1 MQTIEFSTYIE
12 CSCSSRIYF
21 RTFRDHQQ
29 QSFLKAPSLTIK
41 CARAYK
47 NTLASM
53 NNVFKPISYIFC
65 TSRCPLSVSARLD
78 MFRTRKSHWNLKK
91 SHESSFTSSLP
102 SITMLHMAIVSQIR
116 FPLVFLW
123 LLIQHSSL
131 KLQLWL
137 RPKAPDDEKRPPGND
152 RLEQS

>member
-12 CSCSSRIYF
+12 CSCSSRICF

-53 NNVFKPISYIFC
+53 NNVFKPISYIIC
-65 TSRCPLSVSARLD
+65 TSVSDPGRQATSWLQKPTDSFLARIGQYSLITYLFID
-78 MFRTRKSHWNLKK
+78 LRQDVTLMGTIRKSFSEQW
-91 SHESSFTSSLP
+91 
-102 SITMLHMAIVSQIR
+102 Q
-116 FPLVFLW
+116 
-123 LLIQHSSL
+123 
-131 KLQLWL
+131 
-137 RPKAPDDEKRPPGND
+137 
-152 RLEQS
+152 LEQYNSVYGVVKPPSAALSKISTSEIAPECAER